1 MAGFSVRKFY
11 IFLFLE
17 RLADFSYLAVWVQVF
32 PLALHRLLHPAH
44 QATALR
50 PLDPVPGLEAE
61 NVAKCRYRCVFSFY
75 FFLEKKILTGQEFAA
90 TMRDVWVESSSRI
103 HRSLTGG

>member
-1 MAGFSVRKFY
+1 MTPLPLSGHFTVLLAYCNSEKKSLAGFGGRKSY

-17 RLADFSYLAVWVQVF
+17 RLADFSHLAVWVQVL
-32 PLALHRLLHPAH
+32 PLALDRLLHPAH
-44 QATALR
+44 QTTAFR

-75 FFLEKKILTGQEFAA
+75 FFLEEKKI
-90 TMRDVWVESSSRI
+90 
-103 HRSLTGG
+103 